1 MRKVILSL
9 AAAGAALAV
18 GSPAAAQYY
27 PQSPYGYGGY
37 GGYGYQ
43 RGGDPSDYFRRL
55 YNVRRTIANL
65 QYQRPYG
72 LEAEART
79 LEQQLRVAARGGL
92 DPREE
97 QYFGRRVYNLEVRLN
112 QVVNASRYGGYN
124 GYGYNGYN
132 GYNGY
137 SSDRNRDRDDDGR
150 WRRDRDDDRDDD

>member
-18 GSPAAAQYY
+18 ATPAAAQYY
-27 PQSPYGYGGY
+27 QSPYGYGGY
-37 GGYGYQ
+37 SGYGYQ

-55 YNVRRTIANL
+55 YNVRRTLANL

-112 QVVNASRYGGYN
+112 QVVNAGRYGYN
-124 GYGYNGYN
+124 GYGSNGYN
-132 GYNGY
+132 GYY
-137 SSDRNRDRDDDGR
+137 SDRNRDRDDGR
-150 WRRDRDDDRDDD
+150 WRGDRGDDRDDD